1 MKAVKLCFTVSFDS
15 SGAGFYVD
23 ATTPGWNKHYK
34 MYSYITEE
42 LPRLVSGLFPIDVSR
57 ASISGHS
64 MGGHGA
70 LICHLKNPG
79 MYRSASAFS
88 PIANPTD
95 CPWGHK
101 AFKVS
106 VL

>member
-1 MKAVKLCFTVSFDS
+1 
-15 SGAGFYVD
+15 VD